1 MLTKIV
7 DWIIGQKVISPT
19 QRELYEYA
27 VQCFFVTAIPFVI
40 SVLLSILLH
49 MLAACVCFTLAF
61 MLIRKF
67 GGEYHAKRTWVCM
80 ISSSVAMVT
89 GSCLAQWVVIP
100 FAVLTPMIVAAGVE
114 IWINSPID
122 SENRRLTLEEKRD
135 CRQMVRWLSVVA
147 FTAYVML
154 RYAHQDILA
163 SAVGL
168 ALVLAASTQV
178 LAGIQQMREKR

>member
-49 MLAACVCFTLAF
+49 MLAACVTLAF

-67 GGEYHAKRTWVCM
+67 GGGYHAKRTWVCM
-80 ISSSVAMVT
+80 ISSSVAMVA

-154 RYAHQDILA
+154 RL
-163 SAVGL
+163 
-168 ALVLAASTQV
+168 
-178 LAGIQQMREKR
+178 

>member
-67 GGEYHAKRTWVCM
+67 GGG
-80 ISSSVAMVT
+80 ISREAYLGMYDQFQCGYGDRQLSGAMGGDTICCADTYDRSS
-89 GSCLAQWVVIP
+89 GGRNL
-100 FAVLTPMIVAAGVE
+100 
-114 IWINSPID
+114 D
-122 SENRRLTLEEKRD
+122 K
-135 CRQMVRWLSVVA
+135 
-147 FTAYVML
+147 
-154 RYAHQDILA
+154 
-163 SAVGL
+163 
-168 ALVLAASTQV
+168 
-178 LAGIQQMREKR
+178 

>member
-1 MLTKIV
+1 
-7 DWIIGQKVISPT
+7 
-19 QRELYEYA
+19 
-27 VQCFFVTAIPFVI
+27 
-40 SVLLSILLH
+40 
-49 MLAACVCFTLAF
+49 
-61 MLIRKF
+61 
-67 GGEYHAKRTWVCM
+67 
-80 ISSSVAMVT
+80 
-89 GSCLAQWVVIP
+89 
-100 FAVLTPMIVAAGVE
+100 MIVAAGVE

-168 ALVLAASTQV
+168 ALILAASTQV
-178 LAGIQQMREKR
+178 LAGIQQLREKR

>member
-67 GGEYHAKRTWVCM
+67 GGGYHAKRTWVCM

-100 FAVLTPMIVAAGVE
+100 FAV
-114 IWINSPID
+114 
-122 SENRRLTLEEKRD
+122 
-135 CRQMVRWLSVVA
+135 VRWLSVVA

>member
-1 MLTKIV
+1 MFYAGFYAYQKI
-7 DWIIGQKVISPT
+7 WWRIS
-19 QRELYEYA
+19 REAYLGMYDQF
-27 VQCFFVTAIPFVI
+27 QC
-40 SVLLSILLH
+40 
-49 MLAACVCFTLAF
+49 
-61 MLIRKF
+61 
-67 GGEYHAKRTWVCM
+67 GY
-80 ISSSVAMVT
+80 VT